1 MTSVDYPLGGWIST
15 SLLSVGARSRVSHA
29 SHSTLSDTSHS
40 TLSDTSHSTLST
52 PNQHSFVVNAY
63 SENTLFACVAGS
75 ERETCKQ
82 YVGEVEKVRRKW
94 AILKDKPDSLMI
106 ITCSAS
112 LLALALVVFLSVR
125 KVIRERRFLEEYV
138 AVDSSS

>member
-1 MTSVDYPLGGWIST
+1 MFRVFIISLSLIPLTPLFPLPINIP
-15 SLLSVGARSRVSHA
+15 LLSTR
-29 SHSTLSDTSHS
+29 
-40 TLSDTSHSTLST
+40 
-52 PNQHSFVVNAY
+52 AY

-75 ERETCKQ
+75 EREICKQ

-94 AILKDKPDSLMI
+94 GILKDKPDSLMI

-112 LLALALVVFLSVR
+112 LLALALVVFLSIR
-125 KVIRERRFLEEYV
+125 KVIRERRFLEEYL

>member
-15 SLLSVGARSRVSHA
+15 SLLSVGAKSRVSGVYHFA
-29 SHSTLSDTSHS
+29 FSN
-40 TLSDTSHSTLST
+40 TSHSTLST
-52 PNQHSFVVNAY
+52 PNQHPVVVNAY

-75 ERETCKQ
+75 EREICKQ

-94 AILKDKPDSLMI
+94 GILKDKPDSLMI

-112 LLALALVVFLSVR
+112 LLALALVVFLSIR
-125 KVIRERRFLEEYV
+125 KVIRERRFLEEYL

>member
-15 SLLSVGARSRVSHA
+15 SLLSVGAKSHI
-29 SHSTLSDTSHS
+29 SGVYHFTFSN
-40 TLSDTSHSTLST
+40 TSHSTLST
-52 PNQHSFVVNAY
+52 PNQHPVVVNAY

-75 ERETCKQ
+75 EREICKQ

-94 AILKDKPDSLMI
+94 GILKDKPDSLMI

-112 LLALALVVFLSVR
+112 LLALALVVFLSIR
-125 KVIRERRFLEEYV
+125 KVIRERRFLEEYL